1 MNGQKLPHWDLSPI
15 YRGVGCDDFLDD
27 LEKIS
32 TLSQE
37 LKDRVRSSSLYD
49 LLILADRIAALV
61 SNTSAYAS
69 ACLSTDTADPSYMLA
84 NSRAEEASVAF
95 SSAMQLLISEAS
107 ERKDEFSDP
116 RLKDYSLLLSEFLV
130 QGSHQMSRKE
140 EDLALELL
148 RTSANQ
154 WERLQEAVTS
164 SIHDGDMTLIQLR
177 GLASSPDRNE
187 RRNAFERE
195 LRILKEHEVAL
206 AYSLNG
212 VKGTTLALEKR
223 RGWKSPLE
231 RSLFSSRISGRTL
244 DALISALED
253 SLPMFRRYFLTKAR
267 LLGLERLEWYD
278 ISAPVGKSVG
288 RYSFEEARDIIVS
301 SYSKFSPEMGD
312 FARNAF
318 ENGWIDAEPRKGKVG
333 GAYDTAFRKSGV
345 SRVLCNYDYSYDSVA
360 TLAHELGHAYHDH
373 VVRDLP
379 VLLSDYPMTLAETAS
394 IFGETVVFTEVLKN
408 LDKDGKLPVI
418 EQFVASAAQVCV
430 DILSRFYFE
439 KELFERRRSGELSPD
454 QLCSM
459 MLDAQERTYGDAVGV
474 KHPYMWAV
482 KGHYYCE
489 AFSFYNYP
497 YAFGQLFAL
506 GLFKRAGG
514 SPSFASSYRDLLLR
528 TGMQDAVSVGLSA
541 GMDMEDPEFWKE
553 GVSVIAS
560 YAGELENWL

>member
-15 YRGVGCDDFLDD
+15 YSGVDCDDFLND

-32 TLSQE
+32 SLSQE
-37 LKDRVRSSSLYD
+37 LKDSVCSSSLYD
-49 LLILADRIAALV
+49 LLCLADRIAALV

-69 ACLSTDTADPSYMLA
+69 ACLSTDTSDPSYMLA

-95 SSAMQLLISEAS
+95 SSAMQLLISEVS
-107 ERKDEFSDP
+107 GRRDEFSDP
-116 RLKDYSLLLSEFLV
+116 HLKDYSLLLSEFLV

-140 EDLALELL
+140 EELALEML

-164 SIHDGDMTLIQLR
+164 SIHDGGRTLIQLR

-187 RRNAFERE
+187 RRDAFERE
-195 LRILKEHEVAL
+195 LGILKEHEVAL

-253 SLPMFRRYFLTKAR
+253 SLPMFRRYFGTKAR
-267 LLGLERLEWYD
+267 LLGLEKLEWYD
-278 ISAPVGKSVG
+278 ISAPVGKSVR
-288 RYSFEEARDIIVS
+288 RYSFEEAGDIIVS

-318 ENGWIDAEPRKGKVG
+318 SNGWIDAEPRKGKVG
-333 GAYDTAFRKSGV
+333 GAYDTSFRKSGV
-345 SRVLCNYDYSYDSVA
+345 SRVLCNYDYSYDSVS

-373 VVRDLP
+373 VVRNLP

-408 LDKDGKLPVI
+408 LDKDEKLPVI

-439 KELFERRRSGELSPD
+439 KELFEKRRSGELTPG
-454 QLCSM
+454 QLCDM
-459 MLDAQERTYGDAVGV
+459 MLDAQNRTYGDAIGV

-482 KGHYYCE
+482 KSHYYSE

-514 SPSFASSYRDLLLR
+514 SPAFASSYRDLLLR

-541 GMDMEDPEFWKE
+541 GMDIEDPGFWKE
-553 GVSVIAS
+553 GISVIAS